1 MNLFHESARAITR
14 RFFFGR
20 SGLGLGAIALQQLL
34 SENGRRPAHAAE
46 DSARHPAPDGPVN
59 PLASRPTHFPA
70 KAKAVIYLHMAGS
83 PSQLDLFDYKP
94 TLNKHNGEPCPKE
107 FLEGKRFAF
116 IRGVPNMLGSPFR
129 FAQHGPSGAWLSS
142 VWNHLPK
149 VLGDIA
155 IVKTMQTEQFN
166 HAPAQLFLHTGTM
179 LLGGASMGAWATY
192 GLGSENQDLPGFVV
206 LTSGGK
212 TPDAGTSVWGS
223 GFLPTVYQGVQCRTQ
238 GDPVLYLSNPP
249 GLDSR
254 GRRQT
259 LDTLKALNELQQ
271 REIGDPETLTRI
283 AQYELA
289 YRMQTSVPE
298 AMDIGKEPGH
308 IHELY
313 GSRPGHTQDELDKA
327 ADVRTVYKGDD
338 PTFANNCLLARRL
351 VERGVRFVQ
360 LFDWGWDH
368 HGASPGESIDQTLPI
383 KAQQV
388 DRALTGLILDLKQR
402 GLLDSTLIVWGGE
415 FGRTPMAQTV
425 PKEGF
430 FGRDHHP
437 YAYTM
442 LLAGGGVKGGQVYGE
457 TDDLGYYPIEKPV
470 SIRDLQSLI
479 LTQLGLD
486 PLRLTYS
493 YQGLEQRLI
502 GVEGT
507 GKVPEGLI

>member
-1 MNLFHESARAITR
+1 MNWFHESAQAITR
-14 RFFFGR
+14 RHFFGN

-34 SENGRRPAHAAE
+34 AGDRVRPARAA
-46 DSARHPAPDGPVN
+46 DSESRSAPAATDGVVN
-59 PLASRPTHFPA
+59 PLAPKPTHFPA

-94 TLNKHNGEPCPKE
+94 TLIKHSGQPCPKE

-116 IRGVPNMLGSPFR
+116 IRGVPNMLGSPFQ
-129 FAQHGPSGAWLSS
+129 FAQHGPNGAWLSS
-142 VWNHLPK
+142 VWKHLPK
-149 VLGDIA
+149 VLGEVA
-155 IVKTMQTEQFN
+155 IVKTMHTEQFN

-192 GLGSENQDLPGFVV
+192 GLGSESQDLPGFVV

-223 GFLPTVYQGVQCRTQ
+223 GYLPTVYQGVQCRTQ

-249 GLDSR
+249 GLDTK

-259 LDTLKALNELQQ
+259 LDTLKALNEMQS

-298 AMDIGKEPGH
+298 AMDISKEPQH

-313 GSRPGHTQDELDKA
+313 GSLPGHTQDELDKA
-327 ADVRTVYKGDD
+327 TDVRTVYKGDD

-383 KAQQV
+383 KAQQI

-430 FGRDHHP
+430 F
-437 YAYTM
+437 
-442 LLAGGGVKGGQVYGE
+442 
-457 TDDLGYYPIEKPV
+457 
-470 SIRDLQSLI
+470 
-479 LTQLGLD
+479 
-486 PLRLTYS
+486 
-493 YQGLEQRLI
+493 
-502 GVEGT
+502 
-507 GKVPEGLI
+507 